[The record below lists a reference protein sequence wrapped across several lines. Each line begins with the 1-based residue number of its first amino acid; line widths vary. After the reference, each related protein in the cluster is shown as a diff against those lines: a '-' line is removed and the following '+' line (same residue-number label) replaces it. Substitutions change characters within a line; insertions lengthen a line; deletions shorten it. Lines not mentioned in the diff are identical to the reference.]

1 MRRSQ
6 RDPGV
11 GGAAG
16 GPTRPPKPRVV
27 HGTGRGYVLWICKAD
42 IEGGMYSI
50 VDLFQIAVY
59 CTEAEGRRSTRD
71 TISALH
77 AADACRL
84 PALRH

>member
-6 RDPGV
+6 RSGDW
-11 GGAAG
+11 GGSW
-16 GPTRPPKPRVV
+16 RPNTSPQTQIRAWD
-27 HGTGRGYVLWICKAD
+27 GSWACTLDLQGRYR
-42 IEGGMYSI
+42 GGMYSI
-50 VDLFQIAVY
+50 VDLFQITVH
-59 CTEAEGRRSTRD
+59 CTEAAGRRWTRD